1 MFFEILFLKL
11 KKRIFENTNEGFFYI
26 SLFTARQKDENPKF
40 SKKVGVGVAVDRTL
54 IFRGGMV
61 GQKKFTNKNVFLCH
75 NKEFKLGNSN

>member
-40 SKKVGVGVAVDRTL
+40 SEKVGVGVAVDRTL